1 MSRASELV
9 YPQNNSLPQFAPLAE
24 LPAGLLYGM
33 AVYTTF
39 RLPLSPVWI
48 FAHLDRLL
56 QNAGELGLTVQFSRQ
71 DVYEALQAYVQTNP
85 LTSKILR
92 LTLVAD
98 VQEYGDFYRNSP
110 KTSRLLLTVRADL
123 PHAREAIALKSV
135 NGVRPMPLIKHT
147 AMAEVILL
155 KQQAQREGFQDILL
169 TSEGMIH
176 EASTANIFFIDGDCL
191 ITPEPV
197 KHLCLPGITRQRVI
211 QAAERQGHVTVRE
224 APVYLADLGNFQGAF
239 LTNAVQGISSVKQ
252 VGDVIFPETPTIAAW
267 LLTLEAGLHG

>member
-1 MSRASELV
+1 MSRASELI
-9 YPQNNSLPQFAPLAE
+9 YPKNNSLPQFAPLAE

-39 RLPLSPVWI
+39 RLPLPPVWI

-56 QNAGELGLTVQFSRQ
+56 QNAGELGLMVRFSRQ
-71 DVYEALQAYVQTNP
+71 DVYEALQGYLQADP
-85 LTSKILR
+85 LTSQVLR

-98 VQEYGDFYRNSP
+98 VQEYGDFYHGLP
-110 KTSRLLLTVRADL
+110 KSARLLLTVRSD
-123 PHAREAIALKSV
+123 PPRAREHIALKSV
-135 NGVRPMPLIKHT
+135 NAVRPIPLIKHT

-169 TSEGMIH
+169 SSDGMIH

-197 KHLCLPGITRQRVI
+197 KQHCLPGITRQRVI
-211 QAAERQGHVTVRE
+211 QAVERQGHVMVRE
-224 APVYLADLGNFQGAF
+224 APVYRAELGNFQGAF

-252 VGDVIFPETPTIAAW
+252 VDDVIFPENPATAAW
-267 LLTLEAGLHG
+267 LHTLQAGLHD